1 MSARTA
7 ETCCPIVELRQYT
20 LHPGTR
26 DVLIELFD
34 RELVETQEALGMT
47 VIGQF
52 RDLDDANRFV
62 WLRGFRDMPS
72 RGRALSD
79 FYGGPVWKAH
89 RDVANS
95 TMIAFDDV
103 RLLRPARPTSGF
115 SVDTG
120 ERPPRG
126 ATEIPGSL
134 VVVSVYDFDAQPD
147 TDFPDFFERALRP
160 AVTAAG
166 ATVLASFVT
175 EASANNFPALPVRE
189 GEPCFVW
196 FSRFDDQAAFDR
208 HAAGLARSREW
219 GKVSKELERR
229 VKGPPEV
236 RKLAPTARSLV
247 R

>member
-52 RDLDDANRFV
+52 RDLDDADRFV
-62 WLRGFRDMPS
+62 WLRGFPDMPS
-72 RGRALSD
+72 RAQALSD

-95 TMIAFDDV
+95 TMIDFDDV
-103 RLLRPARPTSGF
+103 RLLHPVGEASGF
-115 SVDTG
+115 SPDTRD
-120 ERPPRG
+120 RPPRG
-126 ATEIPGSL
+126 ATEIPRSL
-134 VVVSVYDFDAQPD
+134 VAANVYDFDAQP
-147 TDFPDFFERALRP
+147 TGDFPDFFDRVIKP

-196 FSRFDDQAAFDR
+196 FSRFDDEAAWDR
-208 HAAGLARSREW
+208 HTADLARFREW
-219 GKVSKELERR
+219 GEVSKELARR
-229 VKGPPEV
+229 IAGHPEV
-236 RKLAPTARSLV
+236 LRLSPTARSRV

>member
-1 MSARTA
+1 MSSRIA

-52 RDLDDANRFV
+52 RDLDDADRFV
-62 WLRGFRDMPS
+62 WLRGFPDMPS

-89 RDVANS
+89 RDAANS
-95 TMIAFDDV
+95 TMIDFDDV
-103 RLLRPARPTSGF
+103 RLLRPSGEASGF
-115 SVDTG
+115 SPATRD
-120 ERPPRG
+120 RPPRG
-126 ATEIPGSL
+126 ATEIPRSL
-134 VVVSVYDFDAQPD
+134 VAANVYDFGAQP
-147 TDFPDFFERALRP
+147 TVDFPDFFDRAIKP

-166 ATVLASFVT
+166 AEVLASFVT
-175 EASANNFPALPVRE
+175 ENSANNYPALPVRE
-189 GEPCFVW
+189 GEQCFVW
-196 FSRFDDQAAFDR
+196 FSRFDDEAAFDR

-219 GKVSKELERR
+219 GEVSRELERR
-229 VKGPPEV
+229 VEGPREV
-236 RKLAPTARSLV
+236 LRLSPTARS
-247 R
+247 RIR